1 MIKQNILKNRNNKI
15 KKSAAGFFA
24 MIMVLASV
32 SAISLF
38 ATPVKAGTFMD
49 ITVGTFENN
58 HSISKTVFAQGETI
72 YGCGNMGISGCIR
85 LRIRD
90 PNNMVVHISDEVDG
104 NEVSSNWTLPLDA
117 QAGEWDIQIQ
127 YHWII
132 WWTIRTAHFYVGFE
146 ANPVLPTSCNVDMVL
161 IVDSSDSLNSGDLQ
175 DIKKAA
181 FESFVD
187 PLLSSTQANIGI
199 IDFDSHVVSS
209 LSPTNDSLDIKNAI
223 DSIGHIQDIEYT
235 NWDVAISKADSM
247 LGDGDL
253 IVIITDGNPTLPLGK
268 AISAAIAAANA
279 AKNNGIRII
288 SIGIESHGIL
298 RGELDIDN
306 LKAISGSNVS
316 TVPPDAISVNTDVI
330 TCDISDLDDVLFN
343 LTAVLCS
350 RSMVVQKFIDG
361 EPAKDWEFTAEITGG
376 MVEPPSG
383 FTDDNGSIVFNVVVN
398 PGEKIA
404 YVNITETM
412 QNGYLF
418 VGAVALVRSEQIMVD
433 DGIDSL
439 RNVPVMRNRCPITCI
454 FNNAVNYPPIFK
466 NSTPVN
472 GSLDQEHLFVW
483 SIDIEDPDGDNFSWT
498 IECSNGQSD
507 SINCDSNGTKELSI
521 SDLDYDTEYIVWVN
535 ATDNY
540 TATRKW
546 FTFKTRE
553 KIIPDTPG
561 NFTASADGRFQMNL
575 TWADDG
581 GNRTYIE
588 WNATENWSR
597 GTGAEIYN
605 DTGASYQHT
614 GLDNGI
620 QYFYQAWSY
629 NENDNTYSSLYAKA
643 NDTTA
648 NNQVPSQSNEDPLHS
663 ETDVDSEQSS
673 ISVNIADSE
682 GDLMNWTI
690 EASTGDSNSS
700 SSPMGNGTISCD
712 LTTPLSY
719 NANIIWYVNI
729 TDGFD
734 WTNKSYSFTV
744 ESKPSGGNNGDGN
757 NGGGGWTPPSEPTA
771 DASGP
776 YGIYVGVKLTFDGS
790 GSTGSITSYSWE
802 FGDGNTGSGVSPTH
816 VYMTAGEYT
825 VGLTVTGPGG
835 SNTDVTHASVVEK
848 PNVPPVTPEVDGPR
862 NGIKNTEYSYVA
874 VSTDED
880 NDEIRYIFDWGDGE
894 TTTTDFLPI
903 EAITTQ
909 THKWDAAGKYT
920 IIVKA
925 FDGQT
930 ESEAMEYAILIDVHI
945 VGDIGH
951 IKDVDSDGIYDM
963 FYNST
968 TGGEINIE
976 QQNDGTYL
984 IDENGDGEWDHV
996 YDIETGE
1003 IANYDS
1009 TSIAQTDNTVIIAL
1023 ALLVIILLLISFL
1036 FIKWNQDK
1044 RNAQTK
1050 ATSKKSQLRGKIV
1063 TKVKNLKDKLPF
1075 FLF

>member
-1 MIKQNILKNRNNKI
+1 MKMIKQNMLKSRNNKV
-15 KKSAAGFFA
+15 KKFTASFFV

-38 ATPVKAGTFMD
+38 ATPAKAGTFMD
-49 ITVGTFENN
+49 STVGTFENN
-58 HSISKTVFAQGETI
+58 RSISKTVFAQGETI
-72 YGCGNMGISGCIR
+72 YGCGNTGRSGRMR

-104 NEVSSNWTLPLDA
+104 NNVSTNWTLPLDA
-117 QAGEWDIQIQ
+117 QAGEWDIQVQ

-132 WWTIRTAHFYVGFE
+132 WWIIRTAHFYVGFE
-146 ANPVLPTSCNVDMVL
+146 ANPVLPTSCDVDMVL
-161 IVDSSDSLNSGDLQ
+161 MIDSSDSLNSSDLQ

-209 LSPTNDSLDIKNAI
+209 LAPTNDSLDIKNAI
-223 DSIGHIQDIEYT
+223 DRIGHILDIEYT
-235 NWDVAISKADSM
+235 NWDVAISKANSM

-253 IVIITDGNPTLPLGK
+253 IVIITDGNPTLPRGK
-268 AISAAIAAANA
+268 AIGAAIAAANA

-288 SIGIESHGIL
+288 SIGIEGYGIL
-298 RGELDIDN
+298 RGELNIDN

-330 TCDISDLDDVLFN
+330 TCDVSDLDDVLFN
-343 LTAVLCS
+343 LTSVLCS
-350 RSMVVQKFIDG
+350 RSIVVQKFIDG
-361 EPAKDWEFTAEITGG
+361 EPAKDWEFTAEVTGG
-376 MVEPPSG
+376 VVEPPSG
-383 FTDDNGSIVFNVVVN
+383 FTDDTGSIVFNVVIS
-398 PGEKIA
+398 PGETIA
-404 YVNITETM
+404 YINVTETM
-412 QNGYLF
+412 QNGYSF
-418 VGAVALVRSEQIMVD
+418 VGAVALVCSEQIMAN
-433 DGIDSL
+433 DGIASL
-439 RNVPVMRNRCPITCI
+439 SNVPVIQNGCLITCI
-454 FNNAVNYPPIFK
+454 FNNTVNYPPLFK
-466 NSTPVN
+466 NPNPVN
-472 GSLDQEHLFVW
+472 SSLDQEPSFVW
-483 SIDIEDPDGDNFSWT
+483 SIDIEDPDGDNFNWT
-498 IECSNGQSD
+498 MECSNGQSN
-507 SINCDSNGTKELSI
+507 SINCDSNGTKELSLT
-521 SDLDYDTEYIVWVN
+521 DLEYDTEYVVWVN

-540 TATRKW
+540 TATRKC

-553 KIIPDTPG
+553 KITPDTLD

-575 TWADDG
+575 TWTADG

-597 GTGAEIYN
+597 GVGTEIYN
-605 DTGASYQHT
+605 DTGTSYQHT
-614 GLDNGI
+614 GLDRGI
-620 QYFYQAWSY
+620 KSFYQAWSY
-629 NENDNTYSSLYAKA
+629 NETDNTYSSLYAKA

-648 NNQVPSQSNEDPLHS
+648 NNQAPSQSNEDPLHS
-663 ETDVDSEQSS
+663 GTDVDSELSS

-719 NANIIWYVNI
+719 DANIIWYVNI

-744 ESKPSGGNNGDGN
+744 ESEPAGGNNGD
-757 NGGGGWTPPSEPTA
+757 GGWTPPSEPTA
-771 DASGP
+771 DGSGP
-776 YGIYVGVKLTFDGS
+776 YGVYVGVELTFDGS

-802 FGDGNTGSGVSPTH
+802 FGDGNTGSGVSPTY
-816 VYMTAGEYT
+816 VYMTTGEYT
-825 VGLTVTGPGG
+825 VDLTVTGPGG
-835 SNTDVTHASVVEK
+835 SNTDVTHVSVVEK
-848 PNVPPVTPEVDGPR
+848 PNVSPITPEVDGPQ

-880 NDEIRYIFDWGDGE
+880 NDEIQYIFDWGDGE
-894 TTTTDFLPI
+894 TTTTAFLPI
-903 EAITTQ
+903 ETITTQ
-909 THKWDAAGKYT
+909 THKWNAAGKYI

-930 ESEAMEYAILIDVHI
+930 ESGAMEYTILIDIHI
-945 VGDIGH
+945 VGVIGH
-951 IKDVDSDGIYDM
+951 IRDVDSDGIYDM
-963 FYNST
+963 FYNIT
-968 TGGEINIE
+968 TGVEINIE
-976 QQNDGTYL
+976 QQKGGTYL
-984 IDENGDGEWDHV
+984 IDENGDGEWDRV

-1009 TSIAQTDNTVIIAL
+1009 TSIAQTDNTAIIAL
-1023 ALLVIILLLISFL
+1023 ALLAVILLLISFL

-1044 RNAQTK
+1044 KNAQIK

-1063 TKVKNLKDKLPF
+1063 TKVKNLKDKLPS

>member
-1 MIKQNILKNRNNKI
+1 MKTLKQNMLKSRNNKV
-15 KKSAAGFFA
+15 KKFTASFFV

-38 ATPVKAGTFMD
+38 ATPAKAGTFMD
-49 ITVGTFENN
+49 SIIGTFENN
-58 HSISKTVFAQGETI
+58 RSISKTVFAQGETI
-72 YGCGNMGISGCIR
+72 YGCGNTGRSGLMR

-90 PNNMVVHISDEVDG
+90 PNNMVVHISDEVEG
-104 NEVSSNWTLPLDA
+104 NNVSTNWTLPLDA
-117 QAGEWDIQIQ
+117 QTGEWDIQVQ

-132 WWTIRTAHFYVGFE
+132 WWTIRTAHFYVGFV
-146 ANPVLPTSCNVDMVL
+146 ANPVLPTSCDVDIVL
-161 IVDSSDSLNSGDLQ
+161 MIDSSDSLNSIDLQ
-175 DIKKAA
+175 DIKKAV

-199 IDFDSHVVSS
+199 IDFDSYVVSS
-209 LSPTNDSLDIKNAI
+209 LAPTNDSLDIKNAI
-223 DSIGHIQDIEYT
+223 DNIGHILDIEYT
-235 NWDVAISKADSM
+235 NWDVAISKANSM
-247 LGDGDL
+247 LGDDDL
-253 IVIITDGNPTLPLGK
+253 IVIITDGNPTLPRGK

-288 SIGIESHGIL
+288 SIGIEGHGIL
-298 RGELDIDN
+298 RGELDVDN

-330 TCDISDLDDVLFN
+330 ICGISDLDDVLFN

-350 RSMVVQKFIDG
+350 RSIAVQKFIDG
-361 EPAKDWEFTAEITGG
+361 EPEKDWEFTAEVTGG

-383 FTDDNGSIVFNVVVN
+383 VTDDAGSIVFNVVIN
-398 PGEKIA
+398 PGETIA

-412 QNGYLF
+412 QNGYSF
-418 VGAVALVRSEQIMVD
+418 VGAVALICSEQIMVD

-439 RNVPVMRNRCPITCI
+439 RNVPVIQNGCPITCI
-454 FNNAVNYPPIFK
+454 FNNTVNCPPLFK
-466 NSTPVN
+466 NPNPVN
-472 GSLDQEHLFVW
+472 SSLDKEPSFVW
-483 SIDIEDPDGDNFSWT
+483 SIDIEDPDDDNFNWT
-498 IECSNGQSD
+498 IECSNGQSN
-507 SINCDSNGTKELSI
+507 SINCDDNGTKELS
-521 SDLDYDTEYIVWVN
+521 LNGLGYDTEYIVWVN

-540 TATRKW
+540 TATREW
-546 FTFKTRE
+546 FAFKTRE
-553 KIIPDTPG
+553 KITPDTPG

-575 TWADDG
+575 TWADDS

-588 WNATENWSR
+588 WNVTENWSR
-597 GTGAEIYN
+597 GSGIEIYN
-605 DTGASYQHT
+605 DNEASYQHT

-648 NNQVPSQSNEDPLHS
+648 NNQVPSQSNEDPLHIG
-663 ETDVDSEQSS
+663 TDVDSEQSS

-690 EASTGDSNSS
+690 VASTGDSNSS
-700 SSPMGNGTISCD
+700 SSPMGNDTISCN
-712 LTTPLSY
+712 LTTSLSY
-719 NANIIWYVNI
+719 DANIIWYVNI

-744 ESKPSGGNNGDGN
+744 ESES
-757 NGGGGWTPPSEPTA
+757 SEPIA

-776 YGIYVGVKLTFDGS
+776 YGVYVGVELTFDGS
-790 GSTGSITSYSWE
+790 GSTGSITSYNWE
-802 FGDGNTGSGVSPTH
+802 FGDENTESGISPTH
-816 VYMTAGEYT
+816 IYTTSGEYT
-825 VGLTVTGPGG
+825 VGLTVTGLGG
-835 SNTDVTHASVVEK
+835 SNTDVTHVSVVEK
-848 PNVPPVTPEVDGPR
+848 PNIPPITPEVDGPR

-880 NDEIRYIFDWGDGE
+880 NDEIQYIFDWGDGE

-903 EAITTQ
+903 ETITTQ

-930 ESEAMEYAILIDVHI
+930 ESGATEYAILIDVHI
-945 VGDIGH
+945 VDDIGH

-1009 TSIAQTDNTVIIAL
+1009 TSI
-1023 ALLVIILLLISFL
+1023 
-1036 FIKWNQDK
+1036 
-1044 RNAQTK
+1044 
-1050 ATSKKSQLRGKIV
+1050 
-1063 TKVKNLKDKLPF
+1063 
-1075 FLF
+1075 